1 MARLRRF
8 FPGDPVTRTDK
19 PKNGLPPPERRQNGG
34 WEFLLRSHNRVI
46 HPENAGFMGNFWV
59 TN

>member
-1 MARLRRF
+1 
-8 FPGDPVTRTDK
+8 VSRTDK
-19 PKNGLPPPERRQNGG
+19 PKNGLPLPERRQNGG